1 MSNMDIQD
9 TQLWAVT
16 TVGNFL
22 NAMRKIPAH
31 QALQDAEISPSEFKP
46 LYLHVAEIKIG
57 ALVKI
62 VLKTVGQDTPGD
74 IAIKKQVVVNTLGQY
89 EAAAQ
94 ACGEYLSLPTLKTED
109 DRSFYDLPL
118 SGYGSN
124 IYTSNA
130 IFIKEFPQ
138 KFEELLQSNLAEIV
152 EALGAQ
158 DNPNMGGHSLSS
170 SVARQRANSDVPA
183 ANASKK
189 TM

>member
-31 QALQDAEISPSEFKP
+31 QALQDPETSPDEFKP
-46 LYLHVAEIKIG
+46 LYLHVAEMKMG

-62 VLKTVGQDTPGD
+62 VLKAVGEDTPGD
-74 IAIKKQVVVNTLGQY
+74 IEIKKQVVINTLGQY

-94 ACGEYLSLPTLKTED
+94 ACGEYLNRPTLKQED
-109 DRSFYDLPL
+109 DRLFEESPL
-118 SGYGSN
+118 NGYGSN
-124 IYTSNA
+124 IYMTNA
-130 IFIKEFPQ
+130 KFIKKFPQ
-138 KFEELLQSNLAEIV
+138 KFEQLLKTNLTEIV

-158 DNPNMGGHSLSS
+158 DNANIEVQSLSS
-170 SVARQRANSDVPA
+170 SVARQRANGDTPA
-183 ANASKK
+183 ANVSKK